1 MEGDKKMAK
10 VRRNDQRGKSAY
22 VTLAIILVL
31 LLLVTVGCYLLKQ
44 WADKD
49 YNERQ
54 AQAET
59 EANRINDQ
67 LREDY
72 AKAKAEER
80 AKSQEKKVETPQR
93 PAPKGEGWEVLDLSY
108 FPISNTRTLSVTR
121 KDLVKGGMMLLNH
134 WYSQPADFPEADLI
148 SVHTSKNGIPVKN
161 SSVKLFPAAVTALEE
176 MLKAANDAGL
186 DGYLID
192 EGYRTNETQQGYYDK
207 EAAHYAEKL
216 SGDAL
221 RDKVSQTV
229 NYPGTSEYQSGLS
242 FRVDR
247 YKKDDKEFMNKK
259 FKDMEQ
265 SDWLLEHSWEYGII
279 FRFPVQG
286 YPNATV
292 TDKGWKTGEHKQL
305 SIYRYVGKANA
316 AVMHIMDFCMEEYIE
331 YLARHPHIAVYQ
343 DGVLKYEITWTEDTN
358 PTGDVTATTAAN
370 ARETIVSTDN
380 CGGIIVAIAY

>member
-10 VRRNDQRGKSAY
+10 NRGKNAY
-22 VTLAIILVL
+22 ITLAIILVL
-31 LLLVTVGCYLLKQ
+31 LLLLAVGCYLLKQ
-44 WADKD
+44 WTDTD
-49 YNERQ
+49 YNERVAQ
-54 AQAET
+54 AQAD
-59 EANRINDQ
+59 ADQINTQ
-67 LREDY
+67 LDEDY
-72 AKAKAEER
+72 RKAKAEEK
-80 AKSQEKKVETPQR
+80 ANAQEKKEEAPQWPTP
-93 PAPKGEGWEVLDLSY
+93 KSEGWDVLDVSY
-108 FPISNTRTLSVTR
+108 FPISNSRTLSVTR
-121 KDLVKGGMMLLNH
+121 KDLIKGGMLLLNH
-134 WYSQPADFPEADLI
+134 WHSLPADFPEADLV

-176 MLKAANDAGL
+176 MLKAANDEGL

-247 YKKDDKEFMNKK
+247 YKKDDKEFMDKK

-286 YPNATV
+286 YPNSTV
-292 TDKGWKTGEHKQL
+292 TDKAWKTGEHKQL
-305 SIYRYVGKANA
+305 SIYRYVGRPNA

-331 YLARHPHIAVYQ
+331 YLIRHPHIAVYQ
-343 DGVLKYEITWTEDTN
+343 DGVLKYEITWTEDKN
-358 PTGDVTATTAAN
+358 LSGDVTVTTAAN

>member
-1 MEGDKKMAK
+1 MAK
-10 VRRNDQRGKSAY
+10 NRGKNAY
-22 VTLAIILVL
+22 ITLAIILVL
-31 LLLVTVGCYLLKQ
+31 LLLLAVGCYLLKQ
-44 WADKD
+44 WADTD
-49 YNERQ
+49 YNERVAQ
-54 AQAET
+54 AQAD
-59 EANRINDQ
+59 ADQINTQ
-67 LREDY
+67 LDEDY
-72 AKAKAEER
+72 RKAKAEEK
-80 AKSQEKKVETPQR
+80 ANAQEKKEEAPQWPTP
-93 PAPKGEGWEVLDLSY
+93 KSEGWDVLDVSY
-108 FPISNTRTLSVTR
+108 FPISNSRTLSVTR
-121 KDLVKGGMMLLNH
+121 KDLIKGGMLLLNH
-134 WYSQPADFPEADLI
+134 WHSMPADFPETDLV

-176 MLKAANDAGL
+176 MLKAANDEGL

-247 YKKDDKEFMNKK
+247 YKKDDKEFMDKK

-286 YPNATV
+286 YPNSTV
-292 TDKGWKTGEHKQL
+292 TDKAWKTGEHKQL
-305 SIYRYVGKANA
+305 SIYRYVGRPNA

-331 YLARHPHIAVYQ
+331 YLIRHPHIVVYQ
-343 DGVLKYEITWTEDTN
+343 DGVLKYEITWTEDKN
-358 PTGDVTATTAAN
+358 LSGDVTVTTAAN